1 MHELLQAFLATP
13 PANIIATIFWSL
25 IGLVIGSFLNVVIYR
40 IPIMMQRESENY
52 LALEN
57 DQPSPHL
64 DRYNLILPGSAC
76 PSCGHRLSLSDNIPL
91 LSFVWL
97 KGRCR
102 YCKATVSWRYPIVEL
117 LTTILS
123 AAVVW
128 KLGTGIAGLSGLLL
142 LWALIAMSFID
153 LDTQLLPDELTLP
166 LMWLG
171 LLINLEGTF
180 VPLRDAVIGA
190 AAGYLSL
197 WLVYWMFR
205 AATGKEGIGY
215 GDFKL
220 LAALGAWMGWMML
233 PLIILLS
240 SAVGAV
246 FGLLMIAFKRHQR
259 DLPIPFGP
267 FLAAAGL
274 LALLVGQPIVNAW
287 LAPF

>member
-1 MHELLQAFLATP
+1 
-13 PANIIATIFWSL
+13 
-25 IGLVIGSFLNVVIYR
+25 
-40 IPIMMQRESENY
+40 
-52 LALEN
+52 
-57 DQPSPHL
+57 
-64 DRYNLILPGSAC
+64 
-76 PSCGHRLSLSDNIPL
+76 
-91 LSFVWL
+91 
-97 KGRCR
+97 
-102 YCKATVSWRYPIVEL
+102 
-117 LTTILS
+117 
-123 AAVVW
+123 
-128 KLGTGIAGLSGLLL
+128 
-142 LWALIAMSFID
+142 
-153 LDTQLLPDELTLP
+153 
-166 LMWLG
+166 MWLG

-233 PLIILLS
+233 PLIILIS

-246 FGLLMIAFKRHQR
+246 FGILMIAFKRHQR

-274 LALLVGQPIVNAW
+274 HALLFGPSIVNAW
-287 LAPF
+287 LAPL